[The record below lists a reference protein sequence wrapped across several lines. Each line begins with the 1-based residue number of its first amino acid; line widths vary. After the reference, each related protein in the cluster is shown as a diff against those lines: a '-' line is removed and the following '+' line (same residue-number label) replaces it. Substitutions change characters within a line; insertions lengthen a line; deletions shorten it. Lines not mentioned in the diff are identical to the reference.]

1 MAKKKTSKA
10 EGFVDTAEVT
20 DKAQYEQMDKMN
32 LLKPENMSFND
43 FMDESNKVCI
53 GVLKVINGCH
63 RDIVGNVLE
72 TIAEIYI
79 RRMS

>member
-10 EGFVDTAEVT
+10 EGFVETADVS
-20 DKAQYEQMDKMN
+20 DRSLYEQMGKMN

-53 GVLKVINGCH
+53 GILKAINGCH
-63 RDIVGNVLE
+63 HDIVGNVLD
-72 TIAEIYI
+72 TIMEIYI
-79 RRMS
+79 RRES